1 MESFS
6 WGLRA
11 RRRRSPIDGPSRS
24 RRGAAL
30 RVPALLLLFALA
42 VAGLA
47 PEEVSGAPAL
57 GASAQ
62 SQRRANV
69 IVIMTDDQTVQ
80 SMRVMRN
87 VRSLLGDQ
95 GATFT
100 SSFVSFSLCCPSRA
114 TFLTG
119 QYTHN
124 HGVMGNRLPRGG
136 YRKLN
141 NSNTLPVWLARAG
154 YHTAHVGKYLN
165 GYGRDDPTEIPP
177 GWTEWYGSVDPSTY
191 RFYGYTLNENGQL
204 VTYGDDPGS
213 YQADVYARKAVEIIR
228 RRAGKRQPFFLS
240 VAFLAPHS
248 GQPHDPDDPPGH
260 PTPVPAPRHRNAFAT
275 QPLPTPP
282 SFNELDVSDKPAGM
296 RRRRLITPD
305 EVAAIVEGYQQR
317 LESLLA
323 VDEAVAKIVAAL
335 RQTRQL
341 GRTFILFTSDNGFF
355 HGEHRVTRGKVLLY
369 EPSIRVPLIVR
380 GPSIPRGRRLSQ
392 LVANIDLA
400 PTIVAIT
407 GARPG
412 RTMDGRSLLALARRP
427 TTPLNRDLLIVR
439 TAEGSSAEFFSAIRT
454 PRYLYA
460 EYANGETELY
470 DLLDDPHQLN
480 SLHANPALESVRR
493 ELSNRLHRLVRCKG
507 ARPVNRGGC
516 G

>member
-47 PEEVSGAPAL
+47 PEEVSGAPAP

-69 IVIMTDDQTVQ
+69 IVIMTDDQTVE

-141 NSNTLPVWLARAG
+141 NSHSLPVWHVRAG
-154 YHTAHVGKYLN
+154 YHTAHVRKYPN
-165 GYGRDDPTEIPP
+165 GYGRYDPT
-177 GWTEWYGSVDPSTY
+177 
-191 RFYGYTLNENGQL
+191 
-204 VTYGDDPGS
+204 
-213 YQADVYARKAVEIIR
+213 
-228 RRAGKRQPFFLS
+228 
-240 VAFLAPHS
+240 
-248 GQPHDPDDPPGH
+248 
-260 PTPVPAPRHRNAFAT
+260 
-275 QPLPTPP
+275 
-282 SFNELDVSDKPAGM
+282 
-296 RRRRLITPD
+296 
-305 EVAAIVEGYQQR
+305 
-317 LESLLA
+317 
-323 VDEAVAKIVAAL
+323 
-335 RQTRQL
+335 
-341 GRTFILFTSDNGFF
+341 
-355 HGEHRVTRGKVLLY
+355 
-369 EPSIRVPLIVR
+369 
-380 GPSIPRGRRLSQ
+380 
-392 LVANIDLA
+392 
-400 PTIVAIT
+400 
-407 GARPG
+407 
-412 RTMDGRSLLALARRP
+412 
-427 TTPLNRDLLIVR
+427 
-439 TAEGSSAEFFSAIRT
+439 
-454 PRYLYA
+454 
-460 EYANGETELY
+460 
-470 DLLDDPHQLN
+470 
-480 SLHANPALESVRR
+480 
-493 ELSNRLHRLVRCKG
+493 
-507 ARPVNRGGC
+507 
-516 G
+516 